1 MAMCLNVIRVSV
13 ESENFAHVQNY
24 VQKASQVPDLN
35 EPVVL
40 AKLGCAAGLAA
51 LESRKYKLAARKF
64 TELGVELGNSYEEV
78 ISPQDVAEYGGL
90 CALASLDRA
99 ELKERVLDNI
109 SFRAAL
115 EAGVF
120 LRPPSSN
127 HLHPFPFLSLSSNH
141 IHSFSISLVQSDA
154 RSHELMQWNAG
165 PNE

>member
-1 MAMCLNVIRVSV
+1 MRGTLRA
-13 ESENFAHVQNY
+13 
-24 VQKASQVPDLN
+24 
-35 EPVVL
+35 

-78 ISPQDVAEYGGL
+78 ISPQDVAVYGGL

-115 EAGVF
+115 EAGFRLIVQSYLF
-120 LRPPSSN
+120 IR
-127 HLHPFPFLSLSSNH
+127 
-141 IHSFSISLVQSDA
+141 SLVQS
-154 RSHELMQWNAG
+154 RSFIRPIVQSYSRI
-165 PNE
+165 PPT